1 MLLPKTRPAPA
12 TGGIDPGQ
20 MYLRSWAPGGTCIVG
35 LGRKSRARA
44 ERPPLPRPLDGGRAR
59 PELVAVAAARLEL
72 RRLRPV
78 EVLLVAAEVG
88 PRRPRPH
95 DFHLWLDELRVPREV
110 EVRRAVAPV
119 PDVRRVQDALRL
131 LPL

>member
-1 MLLPKTRPAPA
+1 MLFPKTRP
-12 TGGIDPGQ
+12 TVTDSTNPGTW
-20 MYLRSWAPGGTCIVG
+20 YLRSWAPGGACIVG

-44 ERPPLPRPLDGGRAR
+44 ERPPLPRPFHGGRAR

-88 PRRPRPH
+88 PRRPRRYFP
-95 DFHLWLDELRVPREV
+95 
-110 EVRRAVAPV
+110 
-119 PDVRRVQDALRL
+119 
-131 LPL
+131 